1 MQAIQLQTFTP
12 TAMPRTVIERRLPAA
27 AGAPIRVQSNGYD
40 YVVTGNT
47 LLPAARIR
55 TELASATGPAEAA
68 QRLLALYRR
77 LGHVMIGIRVLTSSN
92 HVTIAVVE
100 GRIVDVREQASGLAA
115 FYRGVAFDPTV
126 TNDQLLRRNVMAD
139 AYASASG
146 LDFRPNLR
154 PAPQPGGSD
163 LVLDAAQHP
172 GFESLSGSALLGN
185 YGNRYTGGVVLGEN
199 LQLQPGHGTVF
210 ALNYAHGLPE
220 LTNASRGSRYDGAG
234 ASAAVI
240 TPYGKYTL
248 AWAGAR
254 YRVGAAG
261 APLYPEGSTE
271 AWTLSGE
278 RLLAATPTA
287 RFGVNGALAHVHVA
301 SDVYG
306 GAYVLTDQDYN
317 VASLGFRVAKNVVA
331 FGRQASVSA
340 TATATLGL
348 SAPRGTLAISQPG
361 APESRFR
368 YINLG
373 LNWDQPLTAG
383 WSLSLSTSGQWS
395 WSSLPQNQQWVLGG
409 IGSLSAWSPA
419 IIVGDSGILNRAVLQ
434 SPTRSL
440 GRWTASAQAFV
451 EQGAAASRYTPPS
464 TPAWTGLADAGLGV
478 SLQWRRTQLS
488 LVAATRIDSHNLT
501 QADRNG
507 RRALYVVL
515 QQGF

>member
-1 MQAIQLQTFTP
+1 MPAIQPQIFTP
-12 TAMPRTVIERRLPAA
+12 PATPPKVIERRLPAD
-27 AGAPIRVQSNGYD
+27 AGPPIRIRSHGYD

-55 TELASATGPAEAA
+55 RELAAATAPAEAG

-77 LGHVMIGIRVLTSSN
+77 LGHVMVGMRVLTSGDR
-92 HVTIAVVE
+92 VTIAVVE
-100 GRIVDVREQASGLAA
+100 GRIVGVREQVPGLAA
-115 FYRGVAFDPTV
+115 FYRGVAFDPAV

-163 LVLDAAQHP
+163 LVLGAVPHP
-172 GFESLSGSALLGN
+172 GFKPLSGSALLGN
-185 YGNRYTGGVVLGEN
+185 YGNRYVGGVVLGEN
-199 LQLQPGHGTVF
+199 LQFQPGRGTVF

-220 LTNASRGSRYDGAG
+220 LMNASRGSRYDGAG
-234 ASAAVI
+234 ASAAVV
-240 TPYGKYTL
+240 TPCGKYSL
-248 AWAGAR
+248 AWARAQ

-261 APLYPEGSTE
+261 APLYPQGSTE
-271 AWTLSGE
+271 TWTLSGE
-278 RLLAATPTA
+278 DLLAATPTA
-287 RFGVNGALAHVHVA
+287 RFGVHGALAHVHVA

-317 VASLGFRVAKNVVA
+317 DASLGFNVAKNVVA
-331 FGRQASVSA
+331 FGRQASLGA

-348 SAPRGTLAISQPG
+348 SAPRGTLAFTQTG

-368 YINLG
+368 YIDVD
-373 LNWDQPLTAG
+373 LNWAQSLRAG
-383 WSLSLSTSGQWS
+383 WSLSLSASGQWS

-419 IIVGDSGILNRAVLQ
+419 IVVGDRGILDRAVLQ
-434 SPTRSL
+434 SPARSF
-440 GRWTASAQAFV
+440 GHWAASAQAFV
-451 EQGAAASRYTPPS
+451 EQGAASSRYTPPG
-464 TPAWTGLADAGLGV
+464 TPAWTGLADAGFGV

-488 LVAATRIDSHNLT
+488 LVAATRIDSHNIT